1 MKNWL
6 FVALI
11 FFLSFSALAEW
22 QFLLTPKQEKITQ
35 FCSLGYAWEV
45 EPFVISLHG
54 GLGMMGDCMVLQRN
68 IIVDDEN
75 TSFQSIS
82 YALLP
87 AVTVRLEQY
96 TDRKVAPYAQF
107 RYSQALTFGG
117 SHLDFSWV
125 PDKTEPDLE
134 AADVTEIWEFFRLGG
149 GVRYKWTEHLSL
161 LGDYGLEATFLKN
174 DVFQYEKQQ
183 TTYEEFTRRLWF
195 GTYGGLSLVWHW

>member
-1 MKNWL
+1 M
-6 FVALI
+6 
-11 FFLSFSALAEW
+11 
-22 QFLLTPKQEKITQ
+22 
-35 FCSLGYAWEV
+35 
-45 EPFVISLHG
+45 
-54 GLGMMGDCMVLQRN
+54 
-68 IIVDDEN
+68 
-75 TSFQSIS
+75 
-82 YALLP
+82 
-87 AVTVRLEQY
+87 
-96 TDRKVAPYAQF
+96 
-107 RYSQALTFGG
+107 TFGG